1 MRFSY
6 LFGVAL
12 AASLVAGSS
21 AFAQEKSSKIT
32 WKKTVI
38 DTNFRSEGVAV
49 ADVNKDGKVDI
60 LNGEFWYE
68 APDWKPHVIRNDKKF
83 DPKQYS
89 LSFAVFADDLDGDGY
104 PDQIVVGFPGAPCH
118 WYKNPGKD
126 GGKWQEFMIQDNACN
141 ETPAYLDLLGN
152 GKKGLMLGHKKEVAY
167 FVPTS
172 DPTKPWEKITISGK
186 VGDQA
191 PGSHH
196 FAHGLGAGDVN
207 GDGKLDV
214 MVSGA
219 WYEQPA
225 KIDGAAWKL
234 HKLPVPGCADMYA
247 LDVDGDGKNDV
258 IASAAHNTGFWWFQQ
273 KPGKDEPS
281 FVQNEFFPLPSSLA
295 KAPTGTKF
303 SKEEADIYSAINK
316 ARSEQKK
323 VGWRTSAELCTE
335 ARALAKGEADSKNRS
350 NGYSGK
356 ILMSDVRDFSPEK
369 VTALAKE
376 LVGNKYLTHPGLEI
390 GVGFADGKFAI
401 SIGDRGL
408 FALPGQ
414 SHALNQIDID
424 GDGVKDF
431 VTGRRYWAHGPS
443 GDDHP
448 GDPAFLYWFQVR
460 KGRDGMLSLTPHL
473 IDDDSGIGTQFAT
486 QDVNGDGLPDVI
498 ISNKKG
504 VFLFIQVREGVKT
517 TREQ

>member
-1 MRFSY
+1 MRFSF

-12 AASLVAGSS
+12 AASLFAGSS
-21 AFAQEKSSKIT
+21 AFAQDKSPKIT

-49 ADVNKDGKVDI
+49 ADVNKDGKIDVLVGD
-60 LNGEFWYE
+60 FWYE
-68 APDWKPHVIRNDKKF
+68 APDWKPHVIRQDRKF
-83 DPKQYS
+83 DPRNYS
-89 LSFAVFADDLDGDGY
+89 QSFAVFADDLDGDGY

-126 GGKWQEFMIQDNACN
+126 GGKWLEFMIQDNACN
-141 ETPAYLDLLGN
+141 ETPAYLDLLGT

-196 FAHGLGAGDVN
+196 FAHGFGAGDVN

-225 KIDGAAWKL
+225 KLDGTPWKL

-247 LDVDGDGKNDV
+247 VDIDGDGKNDV

-273 KPGKDEPS
+273 KTGKDEPT
-281 FVQNEFFPLPSSLA
+281 FVQNQFFPIPASLV
-295 KAPTGTKF
+295 KEPTGTKF
-303 SKEEADIYSAINK
+303 SKEESEIYTALAK
-316 ARSEQKK
+316 ARVEQKK
-323 VGWRTSAELCTE
+323 VGWRSNALLSAK
-335 ARALAKGEADSKNRS
+335 ARQLAESGGGIAGTPD
-350 NGYSGK
+350 GYSGK
-356 ILMSDVRDFSPEK
+356 ILATFSGSK
-369 VTALAKE
+369 DAAIAQAKE
-376 LVGNKYLTHPGLEI
+376 LVADKKLNTPGLEV
-390 GVGFADGKFAI
+390 GVGVVADKACILVADSGQ
-401 SIGDRGL
+401 

-414 SHALNQIDID
+414 THALNHVDID

-431 VTGRRYWAHGPS
+431 VTGRRFWAHGPG

-448 GDPAFLYWFQVR
+448 ADPAYLYWFQVS
-460 KGRDGMLSLTPHL
+460 KGRDGILSLTPHL

-504 VFLFIQVREGVKT
+504 VFVFIQVREGRKD
-517 TREQ
+517 

>member
-21 AFAQEKSSKIT
+21 AHAQDKSFKIT

-68 APDWKPHVIRNDKKF
+68 APDWKPHVIRQDRKF
-83 DPKQYS
+83 DPKNYS

-141 ETPAYLDLLGN
+141 ETPAYLDLLGT
-152 GKKGLMLGHKKEVAY
+152 GKKGLMLGHKKEVAF

-196 FAHGLGAGDVN
+196 FAHGFGAGDVN

-225 KIDGAAWKL
+225 KIDGTPWKL
-234 HKLPVPGCADMYA
+234 HKLPVPGCADMFT

-281 FVQNEFFPLPSSLA
+281 FVQNSFFPLPASLV
-295 KAPTGTKF
+295 KEPSGFKF
-303 SKEEADIYSAINK
+303 SKEEAELYSTITK
-316 ARSEQKK
+316 ARGEQKK
-323 VGWRTSAELCTE
+323 VGWRTNAELMAKARKLAETGAALSGKTE
-335 ARALAKGEADSKNRS
+335 
-350 NGYSGK
+350 GYSGT
-356 ILMSDVRDFSPEK
+356 VV
-369 VTALAKE
+369 VTLINKTGDEPIAAAAKK
-376 LVGNKYLTHPGLEI
+376 LVGDAKLKSPGLEV
-390 GVGFADGKFAI
+390 GVGVAGDQYCI
-401 SIGDRGL
+401 LVGDRGL

-414 SHALNQIDID
+414 THALNYVDID
-424 GDGVKDF
+424 GDGIKDF
-431 VTGRRYWAHGPS
+431 VTGRRYWAHGPA

-448 GDPAFLYWFQVR
+448 ADPAFLYWFQVR
-460 KGRDGMLSLTPHL
+460 KGRDGMLNLTPHL

-504 VFLFIQVREGVKT
+504 VFLFIQVREDAKT
-517 TREQ
+517 TRE